1 MRNNG
6 TIPDCGRTEFYMTIT
21 QKALTLPFDRPS
33 ILQVAPLFRELQADQ
48 PIVSVRTPA
57 GDPAWLVTR
66 YADIR
71 ELLDSPKLGRGH
83 PDPEHAPRFSEAEV
97 FGVANRGDSKT
108 EASDHAR
115 RRKVMSPWFTPRRIA
130 RLRPG
135 IQAMVEELLD
145 GLADSGPVADFREA
159 FSYPLPAQTIC
170 LLLGVPWAD
179 RHAFRQWSDGAVDL
193 TDRTKAM
200 AAFEKIRAYMRQLI
214 DAKRAEPGD
223 DVISDLIRE
232 SDKKDG
238 RLSEDEVAYV
248 AAGLLYAG
256 HETTTS
262 LIDFGALLLLTHPE
276 QKRLLIREP
285 SLVASAVE
293 EILRAAAPS
302 PYGVLPRYVHE
313 TVEVAGQV
321 IEAGE
326 MVLLAIETANQD
338 ERVFSGPRRF
348 DIRRQGN
355 PHIAFG
361 HGPRF
366 CLGASLARVEL
377 QATFGALFRR
387 FPHLSLAVPVEQLTI
402 RDQAV
407 SGGLSELPVSW

>member
-1 MRNNG
+1 
-6 TIPDCGRTEFYMTIT
+6 MTIT
-21 QKALTLPFDRPS
+21 EKALALPFDRPS
-33 ILQVAPLFRELQADQ
+33 VLQVAPLFLELQADR
-48 PIVSVRTPA
+48 PIIRVRTPA

-71 ELLDSPKLGRGH
+71 ELLDSTRLGRGH

-108 EASDHAR
+108 EAVDHAR
-115 RRKVMSPWFTPRRIA
+115 RRKVMSPWFTPRRIE
-130 RLRPG
+130 RLRPS
-135 IQAMVEELLD
+135 IQAMVDELLD
-145 GLADSGPVADFREA
+145 ELDGRGPVADFREA
-159 FSYPLPAQTIC
+159 VSYPLPAQAIC

-193 TDRTKAM
+193 TDRAKAM
-200 AAFEKIRAYMRQLI
+200 AAFGKIREYMRQLI
-214 DAKRAEPGD
+214 EAKRAEPGD
-223 DVISDLIRE
+223 DVISDLVRE

-238 RLSEDEVAYV
+238 KLSADEVAYV
-248 AAGLLYAG
+248 AGGLLYAG

-262 LIDFGALLLLTHPE
+262 LIDFGTLLLLTHPD
-276 QKRLLIREP
+276 QKDLLIREP
-285 SLVASAVE
+285 GLADGAVE

-302 PYGVLPRYVHE
+302 PYGVLPRFAHE
-313 TVEVAGQV
+313 SVEVGGAV

-326 MVLLAIETANQD
+326 MVLLAIETGNQD
-338 ERVFSGPRRF
+338 DRVFPGPARF
-348 DIRRQGN
+348 DIRRAAN

-377 QATFGALFRR
+377 QVTFGALFRR
-387 FPHLSLAVPVEQLTI
+387 FPDLHLAVPAEQLSI

-407 SGGLSELPVSW
+407 SGGLVELPVSW

>member
-1 MRNNG
+1 
-6 TIPDCGRTEFYMTIT
+6 MTLT
-21 QKALTLPFDRPS
+21 QNALALPFDRPS
-33 ILQVAPLFRELQADQ
+33 VLQVAPLFRELQSSH
-48 PIVSVRTPA
+48 PIVAVRTPA
-57 GDPAWLVTR
+57 GDQAWLVTR
-66 YADIR
+66 YADVR

-108 EASDHAR
+108 EAADHAR
-115 RRKVMSPWFTPRRIA
+115 RRKVMGPWFTPRRIE

-135 IQAMVEELLD
+135 IQAMVDELLD
-145 GLADSGPVADFREA
+145 ELAGRGPAADFREA
-159 FSYPLPAQTIC
+159 FSYPLPAQAIC

-193 TDRTKAM
+193 TDRAKAM
-200 AAFEKIRAYMRQLI
+200 AAFEKIRAYMRGLI
-214 DAKRAEPGD
+214 ETKRAEPGD
-223 DVISDLIRE
+223 DVISDLVRE
-232 SDKKDG
+232 SDKKEG

-248 AAGLLYAG
+248 AGGLLYAG

-262 LIDFGALLLLTHPE
+262 LIDFGTLLLLTHPE
-276 QKRLLIREP
+276 ERDLLIREP
-285 SLVASAVE
+285 RLASGAVE

-302 PYGVLPRYVHE
+302 PYGVLPRYAHE
-313 TVEVAGQV
+313 TVE
-321 IEAGE
+321 IAGE
-326 MVLLAIETANQD
+326 VIDAGDMVLLAIETANLDQ
-338 ERVFSGPRRF
+338 RVFSRPGMF
-348 DIRRQGN
+348 DIRRRDN

-377 QATFGALFRR
+377 QATFGTLFRR
-387 FPHLSLAVPVEQLTI
+387 FPDLRLAVPVEQLSI

-407 SGGLSELPVSW
+407 SGGLTELPVSW